1 MLIPRLFKIE
11 DIEATATAQ
20 NWYYQ
25 WTLFVIYNISYS
37 VALYAVDS
45 ITPDFNPFLDAKFG
59 VCLVSLCTVCSLARL
74 YI

>member
-1 MLIPRLFKIE
+1 MLIPILFE
-11 DIEATATAQ
+11 IEAIATAQ

-45 ITPDFNPFLDAKFG
+45 ITPTKNILGCF
-59 VCLVSLCTVCSLARL
+59 
-74 YI
+74 

>member
-1 MLIPRLFKIE
+1 MLIPTVPILFRE
-11 DIEATATAQ
+11 IEATATAQ

-45 ITPDFNPFLDAKFG
+45 IAPTRHILTHFDMFF
-59 VCLVSLCTVCSLARL
+59 
-74 YI
+74 